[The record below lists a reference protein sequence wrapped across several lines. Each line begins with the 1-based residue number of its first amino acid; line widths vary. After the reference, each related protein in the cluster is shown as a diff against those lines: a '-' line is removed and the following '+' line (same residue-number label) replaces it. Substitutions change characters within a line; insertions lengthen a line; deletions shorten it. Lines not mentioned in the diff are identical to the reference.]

1 MRVVKSLRMEL
12 PQTCAKFT
20 LPGDPAFH
28 PCLSLRCPRQRYS
41 SSSASRV
48 RPAPPSLSPGGP
60 TQPFPPSHVHVGP
73 TCKPDS
79 GPPLSHSIL
88 TAPSSAIVDLS
99 DICHSCLLALTAS
112 KRRVQHQS
120 ALSVDG
126 IDTIGTLHNLVRP
139 WPSTGPFR
147 PATPDSSDD
156 PRPTN
161 DLSVTRRSRHH
172 TAQPLCL
179 PSSTSHHVLR
189 TASHNPWISPNLPI
203 HDFYQIP
210 PPDPTLRRRGIRQQH
225 SLRPLPHGPLDQL
238 QLDHLLQGCRRPVH
252 LQN

>member
-1 MRVVKSLRMEL
+1 MEL

-28 PCLSLRCPRQRYS
+28 PCLSPRCPRQRYS

-73 TCKPDS
+73 TRKPDS
-79 GPPLSHSIL
+79 GSPLSHSIL
-88 TAPSSAIVDLS
+88 TAPSLAIVVLS

-126 IDTIGTLHNLVRP
+126 IDTIDTLHKVATIHDSQPTTYPLLDAHAITLPSPCAFHRP
-139 WPSTGPFR
+139 PPTTYST
-147 PATPDSSDD
+147 
-156 PRPTN
+156 
-161 DLSVTRRSRHH
+161 LHH
-172 TAQPLCL
+172 T
-179 PSSTSHHVLR
+179 TH
-189 TASHNPWISPNLPI
+189 ASH
-203 HDFYQIP
+203 QIFPSMTSTRFQCPP